1 MIEVVTDDKWRQPIG
16 KYLKEK
22 CYITADI
29 GDEFSYIGFIE
40 DDKIL
45 GGFLFTD
52 FDGHNIYVHLAL
64 ETPRI
69 FSRKHIKYVF
79 DYGFNQLKCGRMTA
93 VCRNGYERNER
104 ILSGTGWQKEG
115 IVRKVMKIN
124 NEFVDAAVY
133 GMLKHECKWI
143 GGNNGR

>member
-1 MIEVVTDDKWRQPIG
+1 MIYFVSNTQSLNPNFTSATIDDVVNYCEDK
-16 KYLKEK
+16 
-22 CYITADI
+22 
-29 GDEFSYIGFIE
+29 
-40 DDKIL
+40 KIL

-52 FDGHNIYVHLAL
+52 YDGHNIYVHLAL
-64 ETPRI
+64 ETPRL
-69 FSRKHIKYVF
+69 FTRKHIKYVF

-104 ILSGTGWQKEG
+104 ILSGTGWIKEG

-133 GMLKHECKWI
+133 GMLKTECRWI
-143 GGNNGR
+143 KEK

>member
-1 MIEVVTDDKWRQPIG
+1 
-16 KYLKEK
+16 
-22 CYITADI
+22 
-29 GDEFSYIGFIE
+29 
-40 DDKIL
+40 
-45 GGFLFTD
+45 
-52 FDGHNIYVHLAL
+52 
-64 ETPRI
+64 
-69 FSRKHIKYVF
+69 
-79 DYGFNQLKCGRMTA
+79 MTA

>member
-1 MIEVVTDDKWRQPIG
+1 M
-16 KYLKEK
+16 
-22 CYITADI
+22 
-29 GDEFSYIGFIE
+29 
-40 DDKIL
+40 
-45 GGFLFTD
+45 
-52 FDGHNIYVHLAL
+52 
-64 ETPRI
+64 
-69 FSRKHIKYVF
+69 
-79 DYGFNQLKCGRMTA
+79 
-93 VCRNGYERNER
+93 CRNGYERNER